1 MSPVIASLLATAPG
15 AVALT
20 AQVTCLFLL
29 ALALAWLGRRGS
41 PQTLHLLWT
50 ITFGVVLSLPLLG
63 VLTPHWNVPILPEA
77 DGAFHPPAVETAA
90 VTPEAGIAEGQ
101 NSADPRGGAVG
112 GLAVDQPMPF
122 SAAIARLL
130 FVSWVLGC
138 AVSLASLAFGALR
151 LRALV
156 RAARPLRDPGW
167 VRQVDVMRKELRI
180 RGQVKL
186 LTSARV
192 LTPMTGGLWKPL
204 ILLPESAVEW
214 GPDQRDIVLTH
225 ELIHVRR
232 RDALRQVMRRTVL
245 ALYWFHPLIW
255 IASRLATLAGE
266 KACDDAVLALG
277 IRPSHYARHLL
288 VLARGLSAGPRVLA
302 LPIVHPSQLES
313 RIVSILERR
322 RPRASAFRMA
332 MTLAV
337 LGAAG
342 VFVAAA
348 RPIPVDD
355 AIQESVR
362 CSGATNAAPSM
373 FPLGD
378 GVLFEDW
385 RGGERSIERFVE
397 GMHLCMRESGEVV
410 MSADGTTVQALG
422 AGSWL
427 VLESRAGSVH
437 RLLITHGSGGIEREW
452 SIDGVR
458 QTFDAEARRW
468 RDLMFTVLHGS
479 RDASQIRGEDARLR
493 ERISDH
499 RGHVAARRGLV
510 EALEGQVARLA
521 RGGAL
526 TERQVEL
533 LRGRITEVRAEMEA
547 YDLDGKVREVR
558 REIDTL
564 DAAAR
569 VVEVER
575 ALQDEIAELQRLIG

>member
-1 MSPVIASLLATAPG
+1 MIPSLLATAPG

-20 AQVTCLFLL
+20 AQVTCLLLL

-50 ITFGVVLSLPLLG
+50 ITFGVVLALPLLG
-63 VLTPHWNVPILPEA
+63 VLTPRWNVPILPDV
-77 DGAFHPPAVETAA
+77 DGALHPPAAEAAA
-90 VTPEAGIAEGQ
+90 VTPEAAPIVEGQ
-101 NSADPRGGAVG
+101 GSAGPRGGAVG
-112 GLAVDQPMPF
+112 GLAVDGATRSSPG
-122 SAAIARLL
+122 IARLL
-130 FVSWVLGC
+130 FVAWVLGC

-156 RAARPLRDPGW
+156 RAARPLRDPDWLRRIGV
-167 VRQVDVMRKELRI
+167 VRKQLRI
-180 RGQVKL
+180 RGHVRL

-192 LTPMTGGLWKPL
+192 LTPMTGGLWRPV
-204 ILLPESAVEW
+204 ILLPESAAEW
-214 GPDQRDIVLTH
+214 GPEQRDIVLTH

-232 RDALRQVMRRTVL
+232 RDALRQVMRRIVL
-245 ALYWFHPLIW
+245 ALYWFHPLSW

-277 IRPSHYARHLL
+277 IRPSDYARHLL
-288 VLARGLSAGPRVLA
+288 VLARGLSAGTRVLA

-313 RIVSILERR
+313 RIVSILDRR
-322 RPRASAFRMA
+322 RPGASASRTA
-332 MTLAV
+332 MTLVV

-342 VFVAAA
+342 VFAAAA
-348 RPIPVDD
+348 RPIPIDD
-355 AIQESVR
+355 AIQESVQ
-362 CSGATNAAPSM
+362 CSGAADAAPSM

-385 RGGERSIERFVE
+385 RAGERAIERFVE

-437 RLLITHGSGGIEREW
+437 RLLITRGSGGIEREW

-458 QTFDAEARRW
+458 RTFDAEARRW

-493 ERISDH
+493 ERISEH

-533 LRGRITEVRAEMEA
+533 LRGRITEIRAEMEA
-547 YDLDGKVREVR
+547 YDLDGKVREAR

-569 VVEVER
+569 AGEVDR
-575 ALQDEIAELQRLIG
+575 ALEDEIAELQRLIG